1 MSALDVLVWTDEQL
15 DELVSRAIGFNQKA
29 DLDELWGCI
38 ETAEAVAVANK
49 ALADKAQQRANTA
62 LGEAARIKERILFQ
76 MQARDLKAVA
86 CSAGKFA
93 RQANGGNLPL
103 RITGEFPDEFA
114 RIKREAD
121 LDKVRQALKEGEILD
136 FVEVLDRGEHL
147 RLR

>member
-1 MSALDVLVWTDEQL
+1 MQFLDVQAMSDEQL
-15 DELVSRAIGFNQKA
+15 DAAVSAGVGDGNMA
-29 DLDELWGCI
+29 ALDALWNSI
-38 ETAEAVAVANK
+38 EAAEAVATAN
-49 ALADKAQQRANTA
+49 AELRDKAAFRANTA

-76 MQARDLKAVA
+76 MKARDLKAVA

-93 RQANGGNLPL
+93 VQQNGGHQP
-103 RITGEFPDEFA
+103 IKIVGDFPDDFA